1 MIQNV
6 SDEGWKMKNN
16 KLVLSINKRKDAASN
31 ASEKYDIKLGD
42 WNLKKDVRSIQLDM
56 TAGNPPLLII
66 ECFPDSIEV
75 DGLKVE
81 PLIKKVRRQ

>member
-1 MIQNV
+1 MI
-6 SDEGWKMKNN
+6 SD
-16 KLVLSINKRKDAASN
+16 KLVLSINKRNDATSN

-42 WNLKKDVRSIQLDM
+42 WNLKKGVRSIQLDM
-56 TAGNPPLLII
+56 IAGNPPLLII
-66 ECFPDSIEV
+66 ECFPELIEI

>member
-1 MIQNV
+1 MK
-6 SDEGWKMKNN
+6 SD
-16 KLVLSINKRKDAASN
+16 KLVLSINKRKDATSN

-42 WNLKKDVRSIQLDM
+42 WNLKKGVRSIQLDM

-81 PLIKKVRRQ
+81 AILKRL

>member
-1 MIQNV
+1 
-6 SDEGWKMKNN
+6 D
-16 KLVLSINKRKDAASN
+16 KLVLSINKRNDATSN

-42 WNLKKDVRSIQLDM
+42 WNLKKGVRSIQLDM
-56 TAGNPPLLII
+56 IAGNPPLLII
-66 ECFPDSIEV
+66 ECFPELIEI

>member
-1 MIQNV
+1 MK
-6 SDEGWKMKNN
+6 SD
-16 KLVLSINKRKDAASN
+16 KLVLSINKRKDATSN
-31 ASEKYDIKLGD
+31 TSEKYDIKLGD

-66 ECFPDSIEV
+66 ECLPELIEI

>member
-1 MIQNV
+1 MK
-6 SDEGWKMKNN
+6 SD
-16 KLVLSINKRKDAASN
+16 KLVLSINKRKDATSN
-31 ASEKYDIKLGD
+31 TSEKYDIKLGD
-42 WNLKKDVRSIQLDM
+42 WNLKKGVRSIQLDM

-66 ECFPDSIEV
+66 ECSPESIEI

>member
-1 MIQNV
+1 MK
-6 SDEGWKMKNN
+6 SD

-42 WNLKKDVRSIQLDM
+42 WNLKKGVRSIQLDM
-56 TAGNPPLLII
+56 AAGNPPLLII

>member
-1 MIQNV
+1 MK
-6 SDEGWKMKNN
+6 SD
-16 KLVLSINKRKDAASN
+16 KLVLSINKRKDATSN
-31 ASEKYDIKLGD
+31 TSEKYDIKLGD
-42 WNLKKDVRSIQLDM
+42 WNLKKGVRSIQLDM

-66 ECFPDSIEV
+66 ECLPESIEI

>member
-1 MIQNV
+1 
-6 SDEGWKMKNN
+6 MKNN

-42 WNLKKDVRSIQLDM
+42 WNLKKGVRSIQLDM
-56 TAGNPPLLII
+56 TAGYPPRLII
-66 ECFPDSIEV
+66 DCSPDSIEI

>member
-1 MIQNV
+1 MI
-6 SDEGWKMKNN
+6 SD
-16 KLVLSINKRKDAASN
+16 KLVLSINKRNDATSN

-42 WNLKKDVRSIQLDM
+42 WNLKKGVRSIQLDM
-56 TAGNPPLLII
+56 IAGNPPRLII
-66 ECFPDSIEV
+66 ECFPELIEI

>member
-1 MIQNV
+1 MK
-6 SDEGWKMKNN
+6 SD
-16 KLVLSINKRKDAASN
+16 KLVLSINKRKDATSN
-31 ASEKYDIKLGD
+31 TSEKYDIKLGD
-42 WNLKKDVRSIQLDM
+42 WILKKGVRSIQLDM

-66 ECFPDSIEV
+66 ECLPELIEI

>member
-1 MIQNV
+1 MI
-6 SDEGWKMKNN
+6 SD
-16 KLVLSINKRKDAASN
+16 KLVLSINKRNDATSN

-42 WNLKKDVRSIQLDM
+42 WNLKKGVRSIQLDM

-66 ECFPDSIEV
+66 ECFPDSIVV

-81 PLIKKVRRQ
+81 AILKRL

>member
-1 MIQNV
+1 MK
-6 SDEGWKMKNN
+6 SD
-16 KLVLSINKRKDAASN
+16 KLVLSINKRKDVTSN
-31 ASEKYDIKLGD
+31 TSEKYDIKLGD
-42 WNLKKDVRSIQLDM
+42 WNLKKGVRSIQLDM

-66 ECFPDSIEV
+66 ECLPELIEI

>member
-1 MIQNV
+1 MK
-6 SDEGWKMKNN
+6 SD
-16 KLVLSINKRKDAASN
+16 KLVLSINKRKDATSN
-31 ASEKYDIKLGD
+31 TSEKYDIKLGD
-42 WNLKKDVRSIQLDM
+42 WNLKKGVRSIQLDM

-66 ECFPDSIEV
+66 ECLPELIEI